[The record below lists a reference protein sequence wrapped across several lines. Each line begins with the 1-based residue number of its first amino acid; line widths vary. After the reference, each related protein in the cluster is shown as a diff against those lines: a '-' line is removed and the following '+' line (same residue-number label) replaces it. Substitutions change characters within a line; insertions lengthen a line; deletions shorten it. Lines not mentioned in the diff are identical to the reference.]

1 MDNFCFGDQGAN
13 AHSVTS
19 RKSLIRKGLYIEV
32 RIMPIMLSRPLGGQA
47 ARKSLIP
54 LEIDPPSPCRLR
66 AARAAGPADP
76 PRRVAPG
83 GRVRLR
89 NPTRAA

>member
-1 MDNFCFGDQGAN
+1 MDNFCFGDQGTV

-19 RKSLIRKGLYIEV
+19 RKSLIRKGLHIEV
-32 RIMPIMLSRPLGGQA
+32 RIMPIMLSRPPRGQA

-54 LEIDPPSPCRLR
+54 LEIDPPSPCRSS
-66 AARAAGPADP
+66 AAGAAGPADP

-89 NPTRAA
+89 NPTRAV

>member
-1 MDNFCFGDQGAN
+1 MDNFCFGDQGTD
-13 AHSVTS
+13 AHFVTS
-19 RKSLIRKGLYIEV
+19 RKSLIRNGLHIEV

-47 ARKSLIP
+47 KRKSLIP

-76 PRRVAPG
+76 PPAG
-83 GRVRLR
+83 GPRG
-89 NPTRAA
+89 AGAFA